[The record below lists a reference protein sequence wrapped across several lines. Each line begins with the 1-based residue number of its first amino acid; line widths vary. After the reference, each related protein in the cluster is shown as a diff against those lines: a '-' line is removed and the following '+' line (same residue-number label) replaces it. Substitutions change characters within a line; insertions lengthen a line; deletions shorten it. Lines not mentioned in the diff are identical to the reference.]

1 MSLLQW
7 GLSFSVT
14 IFPPN
19 TIAFVLL
26 FGNTLIVKSAIGGGL
41 SPVIRGDT
49 HLPVIII
56 IIIIIIVLLIHY
68 CLLLPG
74 DVVMFIV

>member
-1 MSLLQW
+1 MSLLKCN
-7 GLSFSVT
+7 LIFSVT
-14 IFPPN
+14 ILPPN

-26 FGNTLIVKSAIGGGL
+26 FGNTLIVNQAIGGGL

-56 IIIIIIVLLIHY
+56 IIIIVLLIHY
-68 CLLLPG
+68 SLLLPG

>member
-1 MSLLQW
+1 MSLLW
-7 GLSFSVT
+7 WDTYSTVKIS
-14 IFPPN
+14 PPN

-26 FGNTLIVKSAIGGGL
+26 FGNTLIVNQAIGGGL

-68 CLLLPG
+68 SLLLPG

>member
-1 MSLLQW
+1 MSLLKW
-7 GLSFSVT
+7 NLFFSVT
-14 IFPPN
+14 ILPPN

-26 FGNTLIVKSAIGGGL
+26 FGNTLIVKSPIGGGL
-41 SPVIRGDT
+41 SPVIRVDT

-56 IIIIIIVLLIHY
+56 IIIIVLLIHY
-68 CLLLPG
+68 SLLLPG

>member
-1 MSLLQW
+1 MSLLSW
-7 GLSFSVT
+7 GLSISVT
-14 IFPPN
+14 ILPPN

-26 FGNTLIVKSAIGGGL
+26 FGNTLIVNLAIGGGL
-41 SPVIRGDT
+41 SPVIRGDN

-68 CLLLPG
+68 SLLLPG